1 MGSNGGIASVEILD
15 LNTNTWR
22 SGLNPLPEALYA
34 GASIPYEDSFLAV
47 GGTLSNPS
55 VESDKIYKYE
65 PDTESWTTLPKTLDV
80 GRGFAVAMLVPD
92 AFCPGTP

>member
-1 MGSNGGIASVEILD
+1 MAGGRVHLGSNGGIASVEILD

-55 VESDKIYKYE
+55 ARIRQDLQI
-65 PDTESWTTLPKTLDV
+65 LRAGHRILDHSV
-80 GRGFAVAMLVPD
+80 QDSGCWQGICCCHAGP
-92 AFCPGTP
+92 